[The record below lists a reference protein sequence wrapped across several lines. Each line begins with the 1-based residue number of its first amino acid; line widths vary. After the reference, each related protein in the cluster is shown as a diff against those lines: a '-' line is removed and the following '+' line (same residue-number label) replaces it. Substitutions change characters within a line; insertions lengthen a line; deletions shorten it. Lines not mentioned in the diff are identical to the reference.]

1 MVAKKAYYWDEQIGW
16 VAEKVG
22 RTVVR
27 RVEMRVE
34 MRVAKKECCW
44 AELICSVAK
53 KAAPIRSAE
62 TIVMDCYLVGTMVS
76 NTRSSRS
83 LYPPV
88 AHAEVLDVLERY

>member
-27 RVEMRVE
+27 RVELRVE
-34 MRVAKKECCW
+34 MRVTKKECCW

-62 TIVMDCYLVGTMVS
+62 TIVMDCW
-76 NTRSSRS
+76 
-83 LYPPV
+83 
-88 AHAEVLDVLERY
+88 